1 MDDYAKIVGRNLHD
15 LRSAYRMTQV
25 DLGKKLQCGEANIS
39 YWERGKAVPRGDYL
53 PELAKIFHVSIDSL
67 FGMDRATDRIMELQT
82 ENTAL
87 RRQIENLTSAQ
98 AAMVK
103 EFDKKLE
110 ELAQVKAERDAAVS
124 DIEKIAKGGKTWM
137 CPYCKHGMDTGYG
150 FADCDIQLGG
160 CKVPFTMFEWRGP
173 QKEGT

>member
-25 DLGKKLQCGEANIS
+25 DLGKKLQCGEATIS
-39 YWERGKAVPRGDYL
+39 YWERGKAIPRGDYL

-87 RRQIENLTSAQ
+87 LRQIENLTSAQ
-98 AAMVK
+98 VAMVK

-110 ELAQVKAERDAAVS
+110 ELAR
-124 DIEKIAKGGKTWM
+124 KGGE
-137 CPYCKHGMDTGYG
+137 
-150 FADCDIQLGG
+150 
-160 CKVPFTMFEWRGP
+160 V
-173 QKEGT
+173 

>member
-53 PELAKIFHVSIDSL
+53 PVLAKIFHVSIDSL
-67 FGMDRATDRIMELQT
+67 FGMDRATGRIMELQT

-110 ELAQVKAERDAAVS
+110 ELHEAKSELASMRNELCYLCGKYRDAHNGAC
-124 DIEKIAKGGKTWM
+124 DGCRWKEAALKGG
-137 CPYCKHGMDTGYG
+137 
-150 FADCDIQLGG
+150 
-160 CKVPFTMFEWRGP
+160 
-173 QKEGT
+173 EG

>member
-15 LRSAYRMTQV
+15 LRNAYRMTQV

-39 YWERGKAVPRGDYL
+39 YWERGKAIPRGDYL

-110 ELAQVKAERDAAVS
+110 ELHEAKSELAAMRN
-124 DIEKIAKGGKTWM
+124 ELCFKCGNYREAHNGACNECRW
-137 CPYCKHGMDTGYG
+137 
-150 FADCDIQLGG
+150 
-160 CKVPFTMFEWRGP
+160 
-173 QKEGT
+173 

>member
-15 LRSAYRMTQV
+15 LRNAYRMTQV

-39 YWERGKAVPRGDYL
+39 YWERGKASPRGDYI
-53 PELAKIFHVSIDSL
+53 PDLAKICRVSSDSL

-87 RRQIENLTSAQ
+87 LRQIENLTSAQ
-98 AAMVK
+98 VAMVK

-110 ELAQVKAERDAAVS
+110 ELHESKSELTAMRNELCYLCGKYREAHNGACDGCRWKKAAM
-124 DIEKIAKGGKTWM
+124 KGG
-137 CPYCKHGMDTGYG
+137 
-150 FADCDIQLGG
+150 
-160 CKVPFTMFEWRGP
+160 
-173 QKEGT
+173 EG

>member
-15 LRSAYRMTQV
+15 LRNAYRMTQV

-53 PELAKIFHVSIDSL
+53 PVLAKIFHVSIDSL

-87 RRQIENLTSAQ
+87 LRQIENLTSAQ
-98 AAMVK
+98 VAMVK

-110 ELAQVKAERDAAVS
+110 ELAR
-124 DIEKIAKGGKTWM
+124 KGGE
-137 CPYCKHGMDTGYG
+137 
-150 FADCDIQLGG
+150 
-160 CKVPFTMFEWRGP
+160 V
-173 QKEGT
+173 